1 MSSSICKRAIRRDW
15 GAQAETWHNVAPE
28 ALPER
33 QEGRHDKK
41 SSIDGWCWLIYKWL
55 SLCRVCFAICFLK
68 GDCEKDI
75 LIIVTTKKSIPTNLK
90 FAETTPAYH
99 AESDILEP
107 SGDVCQRLNHLV
119 SLKVLCCLNFAEKTK
134 SEDNTPKC
142 IVKKWLVPFAS
153 QDELATSASFQIL

>member
-1 MSSSICKRAIRRDW
+1 MSVDLQVI
-15 GAQAETWHNVAPE
+15 
-28 ALPER
+28 LF
-33 QEGRHDKK
+33 
-41 SSIDGWCWLIYKWL
+41 

-90 FAETTPAYH
+90 FAEATPAYH
-99 AESDILEP
+99 AEPDILEP

-119 SLKVLCCLNFAEKTK
+119 SLNVLCCLNFAEKSK

-142 IVKKWLVPFAS
+142 IENSKSKTDWCPLHHKMN
-153 QDELATSASFQIL
+153 